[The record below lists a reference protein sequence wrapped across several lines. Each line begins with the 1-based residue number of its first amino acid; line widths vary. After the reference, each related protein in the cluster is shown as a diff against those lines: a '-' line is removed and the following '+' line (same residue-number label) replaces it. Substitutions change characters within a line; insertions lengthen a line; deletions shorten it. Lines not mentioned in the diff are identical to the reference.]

1 MCMQT
6 FLLCFNVAHM
16 LWLWPEGRAAQHR
29 AAECVI
35 WCSLTSA
42 RLGHSWHSPF
52 QSKMCPL
59 GGKLLKLQH
68 FVVVSSQKQAC
79 GQWERDCTF
88 TVKGGFVKMGNRS
101 RGNQRISFNKKN
113 GIFPP
118 DLAGMGE
125 KESGFDKNFLF
136 HRILR
141 REYEIQLL
149 ADCKSSSSN
158 PLFSSLIVKG
168 IWTLVVIFSGAVE
181 WLWCFS

>member
-1 MCMQT
+1 
-6 FLLCFNVAHM
+6 
-16 LWLWPEGRAAQHR
+16 
-29 AAECVI
+29 
-35 WCSLTSA
+35 
-42 RLGHSWHSPF
+42 
-52 QSKMCPL
+52 MCPL

-68 FVVVSSQKQAC
+68 FVVVSSQTQAC

-88 TVKGGFVKMGNRS
+88 TVNGGFVKMGNRS

-149 ADCKSSSSN
+149 ADCKSSSSD

-181 WLWCFS
+181 